1 MSRWTRLA
9 VAALSVL
16 NVAASFN
23 SSECRVKVWVR
34 AEDLTPGSTS
44 NGDIRVK
51 VSPAE
56 CGTQVASV
64 SLRLQ
69 LDEFAEVKYLRPS
82 TVLPEITKVQDDDA
96 TRPASVDAWESTRVT
111 YNYTAYDA
119 ALSDP
124 AYWVVKA
131 EERRGWVTET
141 TLIDNSSAAVDFS
154 QPQVIPFVVVSPLVN
169 YPPARE
175 EYPRPWAPAFDP
187 GQSTRTALGYH
198 YHAVAVFQ
206 DGRTEEVFVGHT
218 NFRPVFTLPAPT
230 SVPFIW
236 DDTFEDPPPMDG
248 GLPSRFVDRTEDCL
262 PRDLRSSFTAHV
274 ELENG
279 NVLHTGQTLRGRVT
293 VDATSGSTNIST
305 ISVTLRATMND
316 HWARRQADTVDDT
329 KVPQF
334 DGLGHVVVS
343 TDSYQWIVNDET
355 MCRTSINHRSRP
367 SVRGAVSQRRPT
379 FDFALDIHDSF
390 FPEFESHYWSSSAIL
405 EIQLNAA
412 YSREAAQCMAS
423 PAAWDHVKLDE
434 DIPDDDEDLAWED
447 DLWDSNIAVGKRR
460 ERTIWTMPL
469 FMQVPVVVLGA
480 ISSEAVP
487 HYLTPNV
494 ASPVILPASSPIPS
508 PLPPAQPLV
517 IEEPVQ
523 DSIARMLLAGWSADP
538 EIEWTHEAWFVS
550 AAGKRWTLKSRLND
564 LSRCNRVGCERVEEG
579 DPSRWSRRFATNL
592 YLDFYR
598 IFWGQ
603 FMNQTGIKRTRVGL
617 LRRKSPPVLRSST
630 RRRDGR

>member
-1 MSRWTRLA
+1 MNSSSRWTRLA
-9 VAALSVL
+9 VAALSVV

-51 VSPAE
+51 VFPAE

-131 EERRGWVTET
+131 EERRGWVTEMI
-141 TLIDNSSAAVDFS
+141 LFDNSSATLDFS
-154 QPQVIPFVVVSPLVN
+154 RPQVIPFVVVSPLVN

-175 EYPRPWAPAFDP
+175 EYPRPWAPVLDP

-198 YHAVAVFQ
+198 YHAVVVFQ
-206 DGRTEEVFVGHT
+206 DGRTQEVFVGHT
-218 NFRPVFTLPAPT
+218 NFRPVFTLPPLSSA
-230 SVPFIW
+230 PFIW
-236 DDTFEDPPPMDG
+236 DGTFVDPPPMDG

-262 PRDLRSSFTAHV
+262 PRDLRSLFTAHV

-279 NVLHTGQTLRGRVT
+279 VFHTGQTLRGRVT
-293 VDATSGSTNIST
+293 VDATSGSTNMST
-305 ISVTLRATMND
+305 ISVTLRAIMND
-316 HWARRQADTVDDT
+316 HWAQRQADTGDET

-379 FDFALDIHDSF
+379 FDFALDIHASF

-423 PAAWDHVKLDE
+423 PAAWDHVNAEE
-434 DIPDDDEDLAWED
+434 DIPDDDEDLAREE

-460 ERTIWTMPL
+460 ERTLWTMPL
-469 FMQVPVVVLGA
+469 FVQVPVVVLGA

-494 ASPVILPASSPIPS
+494 TVASPGHITC
-508 PLPPAQPLV
+508 
-517 IEEPVQ
+517 
-523 DSIARMLLAGWSADP
+523 LLAHTVPTPARATPRHRGTTAGLHS
-538 EIEWTHEAWFVS
+538 EN
-550 AAGKRWTLKSRLND
+550 AAGRMVGRSRD
-564 LSRCNRVGCERVEEG
+564 RVDARV
-579 DPSRWSRRFATNL
+579 
-592 YLDFYR
+592 
-598 IFWGQ
+598 
-603 FMNQTGIKRTRVGL
+603 
-617 LRRKSPPVLRSST
+617 
-630 RRRDGR
+630 